1 MTNKIRV
8 HNGGYSL
15 FDCEVTQ
22 KDLRCA
28 TSIQIFADLL
38 FSISEKERQAEFIK
52 DVDDID
58 QIRRDW
64 WEEAEDSGRYA
75 SIQEFVAEKFK
86 AFVEKWQR
94 LNLVYSTD

>member
-28 TSIQIFADLL
+28 TSIQIFADIL
-38 FSISEKERQAEFIK
+38 FSISEKERQAGFIK
-52 DVDDID
+52 DVDEMMAIC
-58 QIRRDW
+58 RTF
-64 WEEAEDSGRYA
+64 GRHP
-75 SIQEFVAEKFK
+75 
-86 AFVEKWQR
+86 
-94 LNLVYSTD
+94 